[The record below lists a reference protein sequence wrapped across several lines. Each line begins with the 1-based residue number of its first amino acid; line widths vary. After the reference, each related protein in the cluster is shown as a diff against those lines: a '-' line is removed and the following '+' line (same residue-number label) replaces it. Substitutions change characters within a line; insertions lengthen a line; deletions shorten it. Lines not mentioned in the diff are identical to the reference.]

1 MDMKTN
7 LTEKNE
13 VTRPNFAAVCLNS
26 CRKLL
31 DRIDKVKQAVLNEF
45 HDTLDAHNQMLR
57 LAVNEA
63 EALAWE
69 TDYPHL
75 VFPAL
80 AHEKAEQVTSWEVR
94 QREIRRSQWER
105 NSRNGLSNLLGSAFS
120 TT

>member
-13 VTRPNFAAVCLNS
+13 NNRSDFATLCLDT

-31 DRIDKVKQAVLNEF
+31 NRIEQVKQAVLDEF
-45 HDTLDAHNQMLR
+45 RDTIDAHNQMVR

-75 VFPAL
+75 LFPAL
-80 AHEKAEQVTSWEVR
+80 AQEKAEQVSSWENR
-94 QREIRRSQWER
+94 QREVKRLQSRRSY
-105 NSRNGLSNLLGSAFS
+105 FD
-120 TT
+120 

>member
-1 MDMKTN
+1 MKTN
-7 LTEKNE
+7 LTENNE
-13 VTRPNFAAVCLNS
+13 NGRRDFATVCLDS

-31 DRIDKVKQAVLNEF
+31 DRIDKVKQAVLDEF

-80 AHEKAEQVTSWEVR
+80 AHEKAQQVSAWEVR
-94 QREIRRSQWER
+94 QQEITRSRPRRSYR
-105 NSRNGLSNLLGSAFS
+105 NSSARFLDSAFS
-120 TT
+120 TP

>member
-1 MDMKTN
+1 MKTN

-13 VTRPNFAAVCLNS
+13 NARPGFATVCLNS

-31 DRIDKVKQAVLNEF
+31 DRIDKVKQAVLDEF
-45 HDTLDAHNQMLR
+45 HDTMDAHNQILR

-80 AHEKAEQVTSWEVR
+80 AHEKAEQVTSWEER
-94 QREIRRSQWER
+94 QREIRRSQSER
-105 NSRNGLSNLLGSAFS
+105 DSRSGLSNLFASAFS
-120 TT
+120 TR

>member
-7 LTEKNE
+7 IVEKNE
-13 VTRPNFAAVCLNS
+13 DTRSDFATFCLDS
-26 CRKLL
+26 CRKVLA
-31 DRIDKVKQAVLNEF
+31 RIEKVKQTVLDEF
-45 HDTLDAHNQMLR
+45 HDTMDAHNQMLR

-80 AHEKAEQVTSWEVR
+80 AHEKAEQVSSWEAR
-94 QREIRRSQWER
+94 QREIRRSQ
-105 NSRNGLSNLLGSAFS
+105 SRRSYLDDSVSFLATTFSAA
-120 TT
+120 

>member
-13 VTRPNFAAVCLNS
+13 NSRQDFGTLCLDT

-31 DRIDKVKQAVLNEF
+31 NRIEQVKQAVLDEF
-45 HDTLDAHNQMLR
+45 HETLDAHNQMLR

-80 AHEKAEQVTSWEVR
+80 AHEKAEQVNSWQAR
-94 QREIRRSQWER
+94 QRKIRRSQWER
-105 NSRNGLSNLLGSAFS
+105 NSRTPTFLAPPFS
-120 TT
+120 TR

>member
-7 LTEKNE
+7 LIEKNE
-13 VTRPNFAAVCLNS
+13 DTRPNFATVCLDS
-26 CRKLL
+26 CRKLF
-31 DRIDKVKQAVLNEF
+31 DRIEEVKQAILDEF
-45 HDTLDAHNQMLR
+45 HDTMDAHNQMLR

-80 AHEKAEQVTSWEVR
+80 AHEKAEQVTSWETR
-94 QREIRRSQWER
+94 QREIRRSQSR
-105 NSRNGLSNLLGSAFS
+105 RSYHDNSVSFLAPAFS
-120 TT
+120 AT

>member
-7 LTEKNE
+7 LIEKNRD
-13 VTRPNFAAVCLNS
+13 TSDFATLCLDT

-31 DRIDKVKQAVLNEF
+31 DRIAWVKQAVFDEF
-45 HDTLDAHNQMLR
+45 RDTVAAHNQMLR

-63 EALAWE
+63 EALAWQ

-80 AHEKAEQVTSWEVR
+80 AHEKAQQVNSWETR
-94 QREIRRSQWER
+94 QREIRRLQREH
-105 NSRNGLSNLLGSAFS
+105 NSRTPSFPTPAFS
-120 TT
+120 TK

>member
-1 MDMKTN
+1 MKTN

-13 VTRPNFAAVCLNS
+13 NNRSDFATLCLDT

-31 DRIDKVKQAVLNEF
+31 NRIEQVKQAVLDEF
-45 HDTLDAHNQMLR
+45 HDTLAAHNQMLR

-75 VFPAL
+75 IFPAL
-80 AHEKAEQVTSWEVR
+80 AHEKAEEVTSWEAR
-94 QREIRRSQWER
+94 QRDMRRSQEER
-105 NSRNGLSNLLGSAFS
+105 NSQSGLSNFFAPTFSA
-120 TT
+120 T

>member
-1 MDMKTN
+1 MNTN
-7 LTEKNE
+7 LIEKNQD
-13 VTRPNFAAVCLNS
+13 TRPNFATACLDS

-31 DRIDKVKQAVLNEF
+31 DRIDKVKQAVLDEF
-45 HDTLDAHNQMLR
+45 HDAMDAHNQMLR

-80 AHEKAEQVTSWEVR
+80 AHEKAEEVTSWEAR
-94 QREIRRSQWER
+94 QREIRRSQSR
-105 NSRNGLSNLLGSAFS
+105 QSYRDNSVSFLAAEFSA
-120 TT
+120 T

>member
-1 MDMKTN
+1 MDMKN
-7 LTEKNE
+7 NVTEKNDNIS
-13 VTRPNFAAVCLNS
+13 RDFATICLDS

-31 DRIDKVKQAVLNEF
+31 DRIEHVKQTVLDEF
-45 HDTLDAHNQMLR
+45 HDTMEAHNQMVR

-80 AHEKAEQVTSWEVR
+80 AHEKAEQVSSWEAR
-94 QREIRRSQWER
+94 QREIRRSQSR
-105 NSRNGLSNLLGSAFS
+105 RSYFDNSVSFLANAFS
-120 TT
+120 AT

>member
-7 LTEKNE
+7 TIEKKEN
-13 VTRPNFAAVCLNS
+13 THSDLAALCLDS

-31 DRIDKVKQAVLNEF
+31 NRIERAKQAVLDEF
-45 HDTLDAHNQMLR
+45 HETMDAHNQMVR

-80 AHEKAEQVTSWEVR
+80 AEEKAQQVTSWEAR
-94 QREIRRSQWER
+94 QREIKRSQPRR
-105 NSRNGLSNLLGSAFS
+105 NYFNNSVSY
-120 TT
+120 

>member
-1 MDMKTN
+1 MEMKTN
-7 LTEKNE
+7 LTEINE
-13 VTRPNFAAVCLNS
+13 STRRDFATVCLDS

-31 DRIDKVKQAVLNEF
+31 DRIEKVKQAILDEF
-45 HDTLDAHNQMLR
+45 HDTVSAHNQMLR

-80 AHEKAEQVTSWEVR
+80 AHEKAEQVTSWEAR
-94 QREIRRSQWER
+94 QQKIRRSQPR
-105 NSRNGLSNLLGSAFS
+105 RSRHEISASWLDSAFS
-120 TT
+120 TR

>member
-1 MDMKTN
+1 MKTN

-13 VTRPNFAAVCLNS
+13 NTRPDFATLCLNS

-31 DRIDKVKQAVLNEF
+31 DRIDKVKQAVLDEF
-45 HDTLDAHNQMLR
+45 HDTMDAHNQILR

-80 AHEKAEQVTSWEVR
+80 AHEKAEQVTSWEER
-94 QREIRRSQWER
+94 QREIRRSQSER
-105 NSRNGLSNLLGSAFS
+105 DSRSGLSNLFASAFS
-120 TT
+120 TR

>member
-1 MDMKTN
+1 MKTN
-7 LTEKNE
+7 LTERNE
-13 VTRPNFAAVCLNS
+13 NARSDFATVCLNS

-31 DRIDKVKQAVLNEF
+31 DRIERVKQTVLDEF
-45 HDTLDAHNQMLR
+45 SDTLEAHNQMVR

-80 AHEKAEQVTSWEVR
+80 AHEKAEKVTSWEAR
-94 QREIRRSQWER
+94 QREIRRSYWED
-105 NSRNGLSNLLGSAFS
+105 NSQDSSLSYFASAFS
-120 TT
+120 

>member
-7 LTEKNE
+7 LIEKNQD
-13 VTRPNFAAVCLNS
+13 TRNFATVCLDS

-31 DRIDKVKQAVLNEF
+31 DRIEKVKQAVLDKF
-45 HDTLDAHNQMLR
+45 DDTMDAHNQMLR

-80 AHEKAEQVTSWEVR
+80 AHEKAEQVTSSEAR
-94 QREIRRSQWER
+94 QREIRRSQSRR
-105 NSRNGLSNLLGSAFS
+105 NYRDNSVSFLAPEFSA
-120 TT
+120 T

>member
-7 LTEKNE
+7 IVERNE
-13 VTRPNFAAVCLNS
+13 NTRRDFATLCLDS
-26 CRKLL
+26 CRKLF
-31 DRIDKVKQAVLNEF
+31 DRIEHIKQAVLDEF
-45 HDTLDAHNQMLR
+45 HETMDAHNQMVR

-80 AHEKAEQVTSWEVR
+80 AREKAEGVNFWEAR
-94 QREIRRSQWER
+94 QQEIRRSQR
-105 NSRNGLSNLLGSAFS
+105 RSYLDNSVSVLATTFSA
-120 TT
+120 T

>member
-13 VTRPNFAAVCLNS
+13 NTSFATVCLDS

-31 DRIDKVKQAVLNEF
+31 DRIEKAKQAVLDEF
-45 HDTLDAHNQMLR
+45 RDTMDAHNQMLR

-69 TDYPHL
+69 TDFPHL

-80 AHEKAEQVTSWEVR
+80 AHEKAEQVNSWEAR
-94 QREIRRSQWER
+94 QREVRRSQ
-105 NSRNGLSNLLGSAFS
+105 SRPPYRDDSVSFLATAFS
-120 TT
+120 AT

>member
-1 MDMKTN
+1 MKTN
-7 LTEKNE
+7 LTEKIEN
-13 VTRPNFAAVCLNS
+13 TCPDFATLCLNS

-31 DRIDKVKQAVLNEF
+31 DRIDKVKQAVLDEF
-45 HDTLDAHNQMLR
+45 RDTIDAHNQMLR

-80 AHEKAEQVTSWEVR
+80 AHEKAEAVTSWETR
-94 QREIRRSQWER
+94 QQEIRQSQRER
-105 NSRNGLSNLLGSAFS
+105 NSRNGLSNFLTSAFS
-120 TT
+120 TR

>member
-7 LTEKNE
+7 LTEENTD
-13 VTRPNFAAVCLNS
+13 TRPNFATVCLDS

-31 DRIDKVKQAVLNEF
+31 NRIERVKQAVLDEF
-45 HDTLDAHNQMLR
+45 HETMDAHNQMVR

-75 VFPAL
+75 VFPTL
-80 AHEKAEQVTSWEVR
+80 AREKAEEVTSWEDR
-94 QREIRRSQWER
+94 QREIRRSQSR
-105 NSRNGLSNLLGSAFS
+105 RSYFNNSVSFLAPAFS
-120 TT
+120 AA

>member
-7 LTEKNE
+7 LTERNE
-13 VTRPNFAAVCLNS
+13 NTSFATVCLDS

-31 DRIDKVKQAVLNEF
+31 DRIEKAKQAVLDEF
-45 HDTLDAHNQMLR
+45 HDTMDAHNQMLR

-80 AHEKAEQVTSWEVR
+80 AHEKAEQVNSWETR
-94 QREIRRSQWER
+94 QREIRRSQ
-105 NSRNGLSNLLGSAFS
+105 SRRSYRDDSVSFLATAFS
-120 TT
+120 AT

>member
-7 LTEKNE
+7 LIEKNE
-13 VTRPNFAAVCLNS
+13 NTRDFATVCLDS

-31 DRIDKVKQAVLNEF
+31 DRIEKVKQAVLDEF
-45 HDTLDAHNQMLR
+45 DDTMDAHNQMLR

-75 VFPAL
+75 VFPVL
-80 AHEKAEQVTSWEVR
+80 AYEKAEEVTSWEAR
-94 QREIRRSQWER
+94 QSEIRRSQSR
-105 NSRNGLSNLLGSAFS
+105 RSHRDNSVSFLATAFS

>member
-1 MDMKTN
+1 MNMKTN

-13 VTRPNFAAVCLNS
+13 NARPDFATLCLDS

-31 DRIDKVKQAVLNEF
+31 DRIERVKQTVLDEF
-45 HDTLDAHNQMLR
+45 RDTLDAHNQMVR

-75 VFPAL
+75 LFPAL
-80 AHEKAEQVTSWEVR
+80 AQEKAEQVSSWEKR
-94 QREIRRSQWER
+94 QREVKRSQSRRSYFD
-105 NSRNGLSNLLGSAFS
+105 NSVSLLATAFS
-120 TT
+120 AA

>member
-1 MDMKTN
+1 MNMKTN

-13 VTRPNFAAVCLNS
+13 NTRRDFATVCLDS
-26 CRKLL
+26 CRRLL
-31 DRIDKVKQAVLNEF
+31 DRIDKVKQAVLDEF
-45 HDTLDAHNQMLR
+45 QDTLDAHNQMLR

-80 AHEKAEQVTSWEVR
+80 AHEKAEQVTSWEAR
-94 QREIRRSQWER
+94 QQEIRRSQPRR
-105 NSRNGLSNLLGSAFS
+105 NYHNSSARFLDSAIS
-120 TT
+120 TP

>member
-7 LTEKNE
+7 LTEINE
-13 VTRPNFAAVCLNS
+13 NNSSDFATLCLDS

-31 DRIDKVKQAVLNEF
+31 DRIEQVKLAVLDEF
-45 HDTLDAHNQMLR
+45 RDTMDAHNQMVR

-75 VFPAL
+75 LFPAL
-80 AHEKAEQVTSWEVR
+80 AQEKAEQVTTWETR
-94 QREIRRSQWER
+94 QREIRRSQSR
-105 NSRNGLSNLLGSAFS
+105 RSYFNNSVSFLAPAFAA
-120 TT
+120 T